1 MPPNEMAL
9 YPNWLIVYVLRVIV
23 PMLILFFIAVKIVLK
38 SGKEIQRVFDIKDVT
53 SLDMFSIV

>member
-1 MPPNEMAL
+1 MPPNQMAL

-53 SLDMFSIV
+53 SLEMFSIV

>member
-38 SGKEIQRVFDIKDVT
+38 SGKEIQRVFNIKDVT

>member
-1 MPPNEMAL
+1 MPPNEMAS

-38 SGKEIQRVFDIKDVT
+38 SGKEIQRVFDKKDVT

>member
-1 MPPNEMAL
+1 MPPNQMAM
-9 YPNWLIVYVLRVIV
+9 YPHWLIVYVLRVIV

>member
-38 SGKEIQRVFDIKDVT
+38 SGKEIKRVFDIKDVT
-53 SLDMFSIV
+53 SLEMFSIV